1 MKLMDIF
8 NELAPNKLFISIL
21 LGTLSGGCYAF
32 LIPILL
38 NSFTIEDSVLRV
50 MNEQPYSL
58 AGFEVSDVKFA
69 LLFAGLCLCIFLTRT
84 MSHHGQTDHGPDVKA
99 TAQVVSTC
107 AKGLSGQP

>member
-50 MNEQPYSL
+50 MNEQPNPHN
-58 AGFEVSDVKFA
+58 VSN
-69 LLFAGLCLCIFLTRT
+69 
-84 MSHHGQTDHGPDVKA
+84 HHGQTDHGPDVKA